1 MNADNL
7 GESAPLK
14 LLIRDIQPSQPSY
27 ALSWTNGPTL
37 ALEYQIV
44 PHMLGIIGRWA
55 G

>member
-1 MNADNL
+1 MNSDNL

-44 PHMLGIIGRWA
+44 PHMFRIIGRWA